1 MASSTNPTVL
11 RIDEFTMRPIRASD
25 LDALAAIWADPEVT
39 RFLPSRGVPI
49 SREGTENA
57 LVSFLEHWQKRGYGI
72 WAIVKN
78 TLLEMVGYCGLRY
91 LDELGGV
98 EVLYGL
104 TKAYWGR
111 GIATQ
116 ATKASISYSFN
127 VANLDRVI
135 ALLLPDNQ
143 ASRRVIEKADLH
155 YEKQVHIFNLDAL
168 YYSIVQD
175 QDTIT
180 ASPVSVAMVSEEV
193 EYRDE
198 VELPRDQVINLYSQ
212 CGWSSADKPD
222 ALLLALSNS
231 QTVVS
236 AWHQKSLI
244 GLGNAISDKALV
256 VYYSHLL
263 VLPSYQNMGVG
274 REIMKRLQSHYIDFH
289 QQILLAIDSAAP
301 FYEKLGFKYSHGV
314 RAMWIYNGGDI
325 DAAQEH

>member
-1 MASSTNPTVL
+1 MASSTDPKVFL
-11 RIDEFTMRPIRASD
+11 LDGFTMRPIQADD

-39 RFLPSRGVPI
+39 RFLPKRGVPI
-49 SREGTENA
+49 SREATEKA
-57 LVSFLEHWQKRGYGI
+57 LVSFLEHWKKRAYGI
-72 WAIVKN
+72 WAIVEN
-78 TLLEMVGYCGLRY
+78 TSSKMVGYCGLRY
-91 LDELGGV
+91 LNELGEV

-104 TKAYWGR
+104 AKAYWGR

-116 ATKASISYSFN
+116 ATKASISYGFN

-143 ASRRVIEKADLH
+143 ASKRVVEKANLH
-155 YEKQVHIFNLDAL
+155 YQKQVHIFSLDAL
-168 YYSIVQD
+168 YYSIVQG

-180 ASPVSVAMVSEEV
+180 ASSVSVAMVSEEV

-198 VELPRDQVINLYSQ
+198 VELPRNQVINLYSQ

-236 AWHQKSLI
+236 AWHQNSLI

-263 VLPSYQNMGVG
+263 VLPSYRNMGIG
-274 REIMKRLQSHYIDFH
+274 REIMKRLQSHYTDFH

-301 FYEKLGFKYSHGV
+301 FYEKLGFKYSDGV
-314 RAMWIYNGGDI
+314 RAMWIYDGRDI
-325 DAAQEH
+325 DAAQKH